1 VVTSDDGQNVRR
13 QIRAGKRT
21 AEETLV
27 DSTALL
33 TAIMG
38 AAYGAMVV
46 YRLAK
51 GQRWMAT
58 AVAAIGSVILANLV
72 TLGNRSRLEPHV
84 ILIASVALTILFL
97 AASGAAQKER
107 ERDLGDK
114 RSDG

>member
-1 VVTSDDGQNVRR
+1 
-13 QIRAGKRT
+13 
-21 AEETLV
+21 V
-27 DSTALL
+27 DSTALFA
-33 TAIMG
+33 AIMG

-58 AVAAIGSVILANLV
+58 AAAAIGSVILANLV
-72 TLGNRSRLEPHV
+72 TLGSGSRLEHRA

-107 ERDLGDK
+107 ERDLGTSEVRD
-114 RSDG
+114 S